1 MQKIYIAH
9 LCFEMSV
16 CYDEYDGDDND
27 DGDVVDDDDDVVDD
41 DDDDND
47 HFQLHRLYVEVL
59 YTVQHR
65 LGAACPRFLQS

>member
-27 DGDVVDDDDDVVDD
+27 DGGVVDD

-65 LGAACPRFLQS
+65 LGAACPRFSQS